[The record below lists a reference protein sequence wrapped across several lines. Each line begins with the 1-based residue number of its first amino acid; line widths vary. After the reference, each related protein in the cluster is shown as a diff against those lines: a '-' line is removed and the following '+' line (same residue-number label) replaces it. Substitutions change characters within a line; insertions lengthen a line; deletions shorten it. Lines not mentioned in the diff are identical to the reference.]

1 MLERPAAREKNKMIS
16 ECSDHPIVIKIDA
29 LLHFSKD

>member
-1 MLERPAAREKNKMIS
+1 MIS

-29 LLHFSKD
+29 LLHFSKDWTTVEWK